1 LNQRSSLAALPDN
14 DLLTLLGLGWRREI
28 FYGLPPLFSC
38 KKCGHSRPEK
48 SSEWCAPSWVNDY
61 IWWDAPYVPTSIYI
75 LMEQIYSAAL
85 QKDAYWLA
93 AMGIRGVL
101 DLTMIEKIG
110 DRRTFEEKVDAFQKA
125 GYLSVR
131 QALNLNI
138 LIEAGHAAVHRQWA
152 PSPCE
157 IATLLDITNSIIET
171 AYLHEKRARDLESN
185 VPEDPRQKRT

>member
-1 LNQRSSLAALPDN
+1 M
-14 DLLTLLGLGWRREI
+14 
-28 FYGLPPLFSC
+28 C
-38 KKCGHSRPEK
+38 
-48 SSEWCAPSWVNDY
+48 
-61 IWWDAPYVPTSIYI
+61 WDAPYVPTSIYI

-85 QKDAYWLA
+85 QKDEYWLA
-93 AMGIRGVL
+93 TMGIRGVL